1 MPVFGPEVISDEQLD
16 GLARY
21 VEYLQDPEDP
31 GGIPIGRTGPI
42 PEGFVAWLIAL
53 PALLAL
59 VAWIGTRSPIRQA
72 RAAAAEAAAEAAET
86 EPAAAGGE
94 DD

>member
-1 MPVFGPEVISDEQLD
+1 
-16 GLARY
+16 
-21 VEYLQDPEDP
+21 
-31 GGIPIGRTGPI
+31 
-42 PEGFVAWLIAL
+42 VAWLIAL

-72 RAAAAEAAAEAAET
+72 RAAAAEAAAEAET
-86 EPAAAGGE
+86 ETESAAAGGE